1 MRKRYWSAFIMA
13 CMIVAMSSTALANSG
28 TGASTSGTWS
38 LSELTALNG
47 QLDTAVQATN
57 RQQLKTY
64 LANVRDDAATV
75 IASTTVSQ
83 EVGLETKE
91 HLVYALKLAKDAE
104 SVPGLWTNTPFIV
117 YGAPALSPEKRLPN
131 TLPTDGAIS
140 DQIRVVSAQGEYEA
154 SSFVMAPLAD
164 SNSVTF
170 AVYDLQGSA
179 GTIPSDAVDLR
190 VVKTWYQGGTAWQ
203 SYFFDDSKDVLT
215 PELLLHDEN
224 LVRSNHQTKRNSV
237 RVNKPS
243 GPQYVD
249 VSGSP
254 PAAFSSYTSQ
264 FEDSPVMLPIE
275 LKAGESKQMWI
286 TTKVPSGTP
295 EGVYTGTIAI
305 MADGVPAGQLTLKIR
320 VLPFELP
327 SPKTYYDLDKD
338 FYTMLYHNVRLKD
351 ALDSNGNNVALAE
364 TRLLNSYRNLVEHN
378 VVNLPTNASVNLNN
392 PSVFLRQLELMQ
404 EAGMD
409 LNPLFGA
416 GPLFPSNEDYSKFT
430 LYLQAKNA
438 YEANPTPANQAI
450 MDQRYA
456 VYQQTLIPAK
466 NYVQQA
472 FNLVSQA
479 LGHTN
484 IYFDAWDEAEWNRL
498 LWQQEM
504 WKFVKDDV
512 GAKVFATGHETHF
525 NLETTED
532 FLNWFGD
539 PTREKADAWHA
550 LGDDKIIT
558 NYAHPHSGPENPDL
572 MRQRH
577 GMWLYKAN
585 YDAVYNYIWYFES
598 PQVSAWSDY
607 VDATY
612 RSFGFVYPTQTDVID
627 TLAWE
632 GFREGLDDIRY
643 ATKLKQLAADAQAS
657 GDAGRIAIANRAL
670 NWLETMDERAVKSD
684 LIRLEMVSHIMK
696 LIDSESG
703 N

>member
-1 MRKRYWSAFIMA
+1 MRKRYWSAIIMA

-75 IASTTVSQ
+75 ISSATVSQ
-83 EVGLETKE
+83 EVGLKTKE

-154 SSFVMAPLAD
+154 SSFVMAPLTD

-190 VVKTWYQGGTAWQ
+190 VVNTWYQGGTAWQ
-203 SYFFDDSKDVLT
+203 SYFFDDSKDVLI

-224 LVRSNHQTKRNSV
+224 LVRTNHQTKRNSV

-295 EGVYTGTIAI
+295 EGVYTGAIAI

>member
-1 MRKRYWSAFIMA
+1 
-13 CMIVAMSSTALANSG
+13 
-28 TGASTSGTWS
+28 
-38 LSELTALNG
+38 
-47 QLDTAVQATN
+47 
-57 RQQLKTY
+57 
-64 LANVRDDAATV
+64 
-75 IASTTVSQ
+75 
-83 EVGLETKE
+83 
-91 HLVYALKLAKDAE
+91 
-104 SVPGLWTNTPFIV
+104 
-117 YGAPALSPEKRLPN
+117 
-131 TLPTDGAIS
+131 
-140 DQIRVVSAQGEYEA
+140 
-154 SSFVMAPLAD
+154 
-164 SNSVTF
+164 
-170 AVYDLQGSA
+170 
-179 GTIPSDAVDLR
+179 
-190 VVKTWYQGGTAWQ
+190 
-203 SYFFDDSKDVLT
+203 
-215 PELLLHDEN
+215 
-224 LVRSNHQTKRNSV
+224 
-237 RVNKPS
+237 
-243 GPQYVD
+243 
-249 VSGSP
+249 
-254 PAAFSSYTSQ
+254 
-264 FEDSPVMLPIE
+264 
-275 LKAGESKQMWI
+275 
-286 TTKVPSGTP
+286 
-295 EGVYTGTIAI
+295 

-338 FYTMLYHNVRLKD
+338 FYTMMYHNVRMKD
-351 ALDSNGNNVALAE
+351 ALQYNGNNVEMAE
-364 TRLLNSYRNLVEHN
+364 TRLLNQYRNLVEHN
-378 VVNLPTNASVNLNN
+378 IVNLPTNASVNLNEPN
-392 PSVFLRQLELMQ
+392 VFLRQLELMQ

-430 LYLQAKNA
+430 LYLQAKSA
-438 YEANPTPANQAI
+438 YEANPTPANQAL
-450 MDQRYA
+450 MEQRYA
-456 VYQQTLIPAK
+456 VYQQTLLPAK

-504 WKFVKDDV
+504 WKFVKEDV
-512 GAKVFATGHETHF
+512 GAKVFATGHDTHF

-598 PQVSAWSDY
+598 PQVSSWSDY

-627 TLAWE
+627 TMAWE
-632 GFREGLDDIRY
+632 GFREGIDDIRY
-643 ATKLKQLAADAQAS
+643 ATKLKQLAEEALAS
-657 GDAGRIAIANRAL
+657 GDAGRIAVANKAL
-670 NWLETMDERAVKSD
+670 NMLEETDERAVKSD
-684 LIRLEMVSHIMK
+684 LLRLEMIAHIMK
-696 LIDSESG
+696 LIDSENG